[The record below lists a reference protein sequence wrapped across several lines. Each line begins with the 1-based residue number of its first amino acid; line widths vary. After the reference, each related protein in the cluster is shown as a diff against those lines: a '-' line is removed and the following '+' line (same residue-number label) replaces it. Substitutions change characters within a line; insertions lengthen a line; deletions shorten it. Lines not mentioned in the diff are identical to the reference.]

1 MYITKSTPI
10 LIKEGTAKAFI
21 TISNGVLVINDK
33 YKYENDKWYYY
44 GDDGKWYYLGV
55 GANPSIEDDGENIV
69 NQEIYNNIFEKIE
82 EK

>member
-21 TISNGVLVINDK
+21 AISNGVLVINDK
-33 YKYENDKWYYY
+33 YKYENAKWYYY

-69 NQEIYNNIFEKIE
+69 NQEIYNNIFEKIGE
-82 EK
+82 E

>member
-10 LIKEGTAKAFI
+10 IIKEGTAKAFI

-33 YKYENDKWYYY
+33 YKYENDKWYFY

-55 GANPSIEDDGENIV
+55 GANPSVEDDGENIV

-82 EK
+82 EE

>member
-1 MYITKSTPI
+1 MYITKSTPV
-10 LIKEGTAKAFI
+10 LSKEGTAKAFV
-21 TISNGVLVINDK
+21 TINNGVLVINDK
-33 YKYENDKWYYY
+33 YKYENSKWYYY

-69 NQEIYNNIFEKIE
+69 DQEIYNNIFEEIE

>member
-69 NQEIYNNIFEKIE
+69 NQEIYDNIFEKIE